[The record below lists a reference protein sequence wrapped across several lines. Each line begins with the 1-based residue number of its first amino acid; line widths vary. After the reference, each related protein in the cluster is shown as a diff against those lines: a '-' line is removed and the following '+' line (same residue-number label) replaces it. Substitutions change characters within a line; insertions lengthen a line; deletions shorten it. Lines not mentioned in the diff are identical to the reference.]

1 MLRVLKTHGTTFTIV
16 LFAVSAVSGVALFFH
31 WGSAAFHGMH
41 EWLSMVLLA
50 PVVVHLWRNWPGLSG
65 YLKRRQLLVPAVI
78 GIAAS
83 LAFAVPALTAGAS
96 GGNPMRAALS
106 AIENGTVAE
115 VAPLFELTPQSLAQ
129 RLAAK
134 GYQVAPDGDL
144 ASASLAEIASASGKP
159 AGPGLIA
166 DVAFAGDATP

>member
-41 EWLSMVLLA
+41 EWLSMLLLA

-65 YLKRRQLLVPAVI
+65 YLKRRQLLVPAVL

-83 LAFAVPALTAGAS
+83 LAFAVPALTATS

-115 VAPLFELTPQSLAQ
+115 VAPLFELTPQALAQ
-129 RLAAK
+129 RLAAR

-144 ASASLAEIASASGKP
+144 ASVSLAEIASASGKP

-166 DVAFAGDATP
+166 DVAFAEDAKP

>member
-41 EWLSMVLLA
+41 EWLSMLLLA
-50 PVVVHLWRNWPGLSG
+50 PVVVHLWRNWPGFSG

-78 GIAAS
+78 GLAAS
-83 LAFAVPALTAGAS
+83 LAFAVPALTATS

-106 AIENGTVAE
+106 AIEKGTVAE
-115 VAPLFELTPQSLAQ
+115 VAPLFDLTPQALAQ
-129 RLAAK
+129 RLATK
-134 GYQVAPDGDL
+134 GYHLAPDGDL
-144 ASASLAEIASASGKP
+144 ASVSLAEIASASGKP

-166 DVAFAGDATP
+166 DVAFAEDAKP

>member
-1 MLRVLKTHGTTFTIV
+1 MLRVLKTHGTTFTII

-41 EWLSMVLLA
+41 EWLSMLLLA
-50 PVVVHLWRNWPGLSG
+50 PVAVHLWRNWPGFSG
-65 YLKRRQLLVPAVI
+65 YLKRRQLFVPAVL
-78 GIAAS
+78 GLAAA
-83 LAFAVPALTAGAS
+83 LAFAVPALTATS

-115 VAPLFELTPQSLAQ
+115 VAPLFELTPQALAQ

-144 ASASLAEIASASGKP
+144 ASASLAEIASTSGKP
-159 AGPGLIA
+159 AGPGLVA
-166 DVAFAGDATP
+166 DVAFAEDAKP